1 MEENGLSE
9 QQQIAPLTMSEAQI
23 VSNRDKFLM
32 AICNG
37 PSCACFA
44 CLKLCYKENAHLCSC
59 EDANKLTSHATGNS
73 QFITAEWFCN
83 RCISALNRKKIPS
96 TSRWNRMSTASVP
109 QELQDLNSME
119 ERLIARVAPFM
130 KLVLLPRG
138 GKRGITGQVINF
150 PSSMTEV
157 FNQLPRPATGSDIV
171 YIKPPT
177 ASKESKPL
185 YYRCRYTI
193 VMNALQWLKENN
205 FAHKNVKITEH
216 CQENFVETENEE
228 EAMEESGVVRSDF
241 LMPDVP
247 VTNYLQEGTF
257 PVHQLE
263 KITSAPLS
271 IFNEQQLE
279 VLAFPTLYPDGNNG
293 FGTYRQISIT
303 PLDCFQSSCSGRNIS
318 NEQVD
323 ELSDK
328 ERRTLMTSNPVVT
341 ARHFQHRF
349 QSLVKEIIKGSGRP
363 IGEVTDI
370 FGE

>member
-1 MEENGLSE
+1 M
-9 QQQIAPLTMSEAQI
+9 QINL
-23 VSNRDKFLM
+23 
-32 AICNG
+32 
-37 PSCACFA
+37 
-44 CLKLCYKENAHLCSC
+44 HL
-59 EDANKLTSHATGNS
+59 TGNS

-96 TSRWNRMSTASVP
+96 TSRWNRMSTVYVP
-109 QELQDLNSME
+109 QELQDLNSMK

-138 GKRGITGQVINF
+138 GQRGITGQVINF

-157 FNQLPRPATGSDIV
+157 FNQLPRPVTGSDIV

-193 VMNALQWLKENN
+193 VLNALQWLKENN
-205 FAHKNVKITEH
+205 SAYKDVKITEH
-216 CQENFVETENEE
+216 YQENFVETENEE
-228 EAMEESGVVRSDF
+228 EAMEESGVIRSDF
-241 LMPDVP
+241 LIPDVP

-271 IFNEQQLE
+271 IFNKQQLE

-293 FGTYRQISIT
+293 FGT
-303 PLDCFQSSCSGRNIS
+303 
-318 NEQVD
+318 
-323 ELSDK
+323 
-328 ERRTLMTSNPVVT
+328 
-341 ARHFQHRF
+341 H
-349 QSLVKEIIKGSGRP
+349 
-363 IGEVTDI
+363 
-370 FGE
+370 